1 MTATTIK
8 VSRETRDRLKAQA
21 ARHNRTLGEH
31 LTRLADAGDR
41 ELRFQAVRE
50 AMARTSDAD
59 MRSYEDET
67 REWLDADLGA

>member
-1 MTATTIK
+1 MSSDSPAHRPVFGSVADVTA
-8 VSRETRDRLKAQA
+8 
-21 ARHNRTLGEH
+21 
-31 LTRLADAGDR
+31 RLADAGDR

-59 MRSYEDET
+59 MRSYEEET